1 MASLLNQGT
10 TTRSAHEIADAIDSI
25 GGALDTGAGS
35 DVTSATVLV
44 MKDSFDVGM
53 NMLADV
59 VRRPAFAPEEIER
72 QRTQTIQNLG
82 VSLEDPDFIARAVLN
97 RLIYGFHPYGFPD
110 SGMPDTIAKITR
122 EDLREFHRRYFAPN
136 NSILAIVGDVT
147 ADEAM
152 AAATRVFGDWQR
164 QAVQPPPLP
173 EPPRPTRRIV
183 VIDKPDSVQTAV
195 RVGQLGIPRKTP
207 DYMSMDQ
214 AIRILGGEGSNRLF
228 RVLRSERGLTYSA
241 SADLNPML
249 LAGDITAETDTR
261 TEATGEAVRVIVDE
275 FTRLQRERIGDGELA
290 GAQAYMTGSF
300 PLTIETPGAIARQ
313 VVNVVFYDL
322 SLDELRTYR
331 QRANAVTP
339 DDVLRVARV
348 VRPARSTVDRDGR
361 RRREVQGPARQGRVR
376 QLRADSAERARSVR
390 GRSQEAL
397 NKIMISCGEPSGDL
411 YAGALAVEI
420 RRRQPD
426 AAIFGLGGQRL
437 MAGGGELLADYRGL
451 SVTGLVEAIRVL
463 PKSLSDPQPAGGG
476 RAHGETAGARPH
488 RLSRFQF
495 PSRGCGQ
502 EARRAHHLLH
512 QPPALGLAAEPH
524 EGHEAARGSRAR
536 DFSRSRKQIYR
547 RCRRARAVRR
557 PPARRSR
564 ARAGAE
570 GRFPAGD
577 RPRTWPPDRGA
588 VARQPSERS
597 RATAADH
604 PRCGRADCRANAA
617 GAVRHRARALA
628 RRSAVFAR

>member
-1 MASLLNQGT
+1 MLRRAFLASMLVVAAGFNPAARAQVTAWPSENPPRPLPSRPVGFPPYEVTTLPNGMQVIVVMHHEQPEVTMRLLVRAGAAYDPPGKGGTASLVAALLNQGT
-10 TTRSAHEIADAIDSI
+10 ATRSAREIADAIDSI

-35 DVTSATVLV
+35 DLTSASVLV

-59 VRRPAFAPEEIER
+59 IRRPAFAPEEIER
-72 QRTQTIQNLG
+72 QRKQTIQSLG

-110 SGMPDTIAKITR
+110 SGMPATIEKITR
-122 EDLREFHRRYFAPN
+122 DDLREFHRRYFAPN

-173 EPPRPTRRIV
+173 DPPRPTRRVV

-195 RVGQLGIPRKTP
+195 RVGQLAIPRKTP

-249 LAGDITAETDTR
+249 LAGDVTAETDTR

-275 FTRLQRERIGDGELA
+275 FTRLQRERIGDAELA

-313 VVNVVFYDL
+313 VVNAVFYDL

-339 DDVLRVARV
+339 DDVLRVAR
-348 VRPARSTVDRDGR
+348 TY
-361 RRREVQGPARQGRVR
+361 
-376 QLRADSAERARSVR
+376 
-390 GRSQEAL
+390 
-397 NKIMISCGEPSGDL
+397 I
-411 YAGALAVEI
+411 
-420 RRRQPD
+420 QPD
-426 AAIFGLGGQRL
+426 
-437 MAGGGELLADYRGL
+437 
-451 SVTGLVEAIRVL
+451 
-463 PKSLSDPQPAGGG
+463 
-476 RAHGETAGARPH
+476 
-488 RLSRFQF
+488 RLSIVMV
-495 PSRGCGQ
+495 GD
-502 EARRAHHLLH
+502 
-512 QPPALGLAAEPH
+512 
-524 EGHEAARGSRAR
+524 AARFKDQLGKAGFGSYELIPLGSL
-536 DFSRSRKQIYR
+536 DL
-547 RCRRARAVRR
+547 
-557 PPARRSR
+557 
-564 ARAGAE
+564 
-570 GRFPAGD
+570 
-577 RPRTWPPDRGA
+577 
-588 VARQPSERS
+588 
-597 RATAADH
+597 TAADLKKH
-604 PRCGRADCRANAA
+604 
-617 GAVRHRARALA
+617 
-628 RRSAVFAR
+628 

>member
-1 MASLLNQGT
+1 MRPALFASVLAIVVGLASAGGAQVASWPTENPPRPLPSKAVTFPPYELRTLPNGMQVIVVMHHEQPEVTMRLLVRAGGAYDPQGKGGTAALVASLLNQGT
-10 TTRSAHEIADAIDSI
+10 TTRAAREIADAIDSI

-53 NMLADV
+53 NLLADV
-59 VRRPAFAPEEIER
+59 IRRPAFAPEEIER
-72 QRTQTIQNLG
+72 QRKQTIQSLG
-82 VSLEDPDFIARAVLN
+82 VSLEDPDFIGRAVLN

-110 SGMPDTIAKITR
+110 TGLPETIAKITR

-147 ADEAM
+147 AGEAM
-152 AAATRVFGDWQR
+152 AAATRVFADWER
-164 QAVQPPPLP
+164 QAVQPPTLT

-195 RVGQLGIPRKTP
+195 RIGQIGVPRKTP

-339 DDVLRVARV
+339 DDVQRVARTYMQ
-348 VRPARSTVDRDGR
+348 P
-361 RRREVQGPARQGRVR
+361 
-376 QLRADSAERARSVR
+376 ERLSIVMV
-390 GRSQEAL
+390 G
-397 NKIMISCGEPSGDL
+397 
-411 YAGALAVEI
+411 
-420 RRRQPD
+420 D
-426 AAIFGLGGQRL
+426 AARFKDQLGKEGFGNY
-437 MAGGGELLADYRGL
+437 ELIPLN
-451 SVTGLVEAIRVL
+451 
-463 PKSLSDPQPAGGG
+463 
-476 RAHGETAGARPH
+476 
-488 RLSRFQF
+488 
-495 PSRGCGQ
+495 
-502 EARRAHHLLH
+502 
-512 QPPALGLAAEPH
+512 ALDL
-524 EGHEAARGSRAR
+524 
-536 DFSRSRKQIYR
+536 
-547 RCRRARAVRR
+547 
-557 PPARRSR
+557 
-564 ARAGAE
+564 
-570 GRFPAGD
+570 
-577 RPRTWPPDRGA
+577 
-588 VARQPSERS
+588 
-597 RATAADH
+597 TAAD
-604 PRCGRADCRANAA
+604 
-617 GAVRHRARALA
+617 LK
-628 RRSAVFAR
+628 RR

>member
-1 MASLLNQGT
+1 MRPALFASVLAIVVGLASAGGAQVASWPTENPPRPLPSKAVTFPPYELRTLPNGMQVIVVMHHEQPEVTMRLLVRAGGAYDPQGKGGTAALVASLLNQGT
-10 TTRSAHEIADAIDSI
+10 TTRAAREIADAIDSI
-25 GGALDTGAGS
+25 GGALDTAAGS

-53 NMLADV
+53 NLLADV
-59 VRRPAFAPEEIER
+59 IRRPAFAPEEIER
-72 QRTQTIQNLG
+72 QRKQTIQNLG
-82 VSLEDPDFIARAVLN
+82 VSLEDPDFIGRAVLN

-110 SGMPDTIAKITR
+110 AGLPETIAKITR

-152 AAATRVFGDWQR
+152 AAATRVFADWER
-164 QAVQPPPLP
+164 QAVQPPTLT

-195 RVGQLGIPRKTP
+195 RIGQIGVPRKTP

-339 DDVLRVARV
+339 DDVQRVARTYMQ
-348 VRPARSTVDRDGR
+348 P
-361 RRREVQGPARQGRVR
+361 
-376 QLRADSAERARSVR
+376 ERLSIVMV
-390 GRSQEAL
+390 G
-397 NKIMISCGEPSGDL
+397 
-411 YAGALAVEI
+411 
-420 RRRQPD
+420 D
-426 AAIFGLGGQRL
+426 AARFKDHLGKEGFGNY
-437 MAGGGELLADYRGL
+437 ELIPLN
-451 SVTGLVEAIRVL
+451 
-463 PKSLSDPQPAGGG
+463 
-476 RAHGETAGARPH
+476 
-488 RLSRFQF
+488 
-495 PSRGCGQ
+495 
-502 EARRAHHLLH
+502 
-512 QPPALGLAAEPH
+512 ALDL
-524 EGHEAARGSRAR
+524 
-536 DFSRSRKQIYR
+536 
-547 RCRRARAVRR
+547 
-557 PPARRSR
+557 
-564 ARAGAE
+564 
-570 GRFPAGD
+570 
-577 RPRTWPPDRGA
+577 
-588 VARQPSERS
+588 
-597 RATAADH
+597 TAAD
-604 PRCGRADCRANAA
+604 
-617 GAVRHRARALA
+617 LK
-628 RRSAVFAR
+628 RR